1 MQSMQSGM
9 LTALPAK
16 PSKQGLSVHFQRS
29 TRVEHEAPATTHA
42 ISNMSTQ
49 HVTQRRMCWLQ
60 GTDRP
65 GKYNL
70 RRPPHHRQSA
80 SCLQSMSLR
89 GECAGYRAQTGQA
102 SRKSDTR
109 HHTGV
114 QQHAY
119 TACHSKRQVWATGHR
134 QGRQAVKG
142 FVSMTRTH
150 QVGACSLESMRLAIL
165 VLVDSHFVDSLL
177 DDVACS

>member
-1 MQSMQSGM
+1 MAWAVEGLLKGVPLHEASLQGTCMLRPVLEQAIKPARPAKQHSREKEGAASRTCNPCNQVC

-70 RRPPHHRQSA
+70 RRPSHHRQSA

-102 SRKSDTR
+102 SRK
-109 HHTGV
+109 
-114 QQHAY
+114 
-119 TACHSKRQVWATGHR
+119 
-134 QGRQAVKG
+134 
-142 FVSMTRTH
+142 
-150 QVGACSLESMRLAIL
+150 
-165 VLVDSHFVDSLL
+165 
-177 DDVACS
+177 